1 MSLLNKQGSL
11 TLSFSLSPF
20 FSTVPTTCDAVD
32 VFLCTVSSQRSVNE
46 QQHSRYTH
54 YAVHTHREQRARVS
68 LQIRGHFKDKH
79 VDCDVDTTEM
89 LNLY

>member
-11 TLSFSLSPF
+11 TLSLSPPLF
-20 FSTVPTTCDAVD
+20 LTVPTTCDAVD

-54 YAVHTHREQRARVS
+54 YAVHTHSEGNSVHVCHYKLEDILRTSTSIVMLIPQR
-68 LQIRGHFKDKH
+68 
-79 VDCDVDTTEM
+79 C
-89 LNLY
+89 